1 MQIVESF
8 GSKRRRAKGLRSQ
21 TRARRFWVW
30 QGLQVPDGT
39 INIQASLAIE
49 ETENKTSS
57 LIGNVFLTMGESKPE
72 QPHRVGICVGW
83 KYW

>member
-8 GSKRRRAKGLRSQ
+8 GSKQRRAKGLRSQ

-49 ETENKTSS
+49 EN
-57 LIGNVFLTMGESKPE
+57 
-72 QPHRVGICVGW
+72 
-83 KYW
+83 